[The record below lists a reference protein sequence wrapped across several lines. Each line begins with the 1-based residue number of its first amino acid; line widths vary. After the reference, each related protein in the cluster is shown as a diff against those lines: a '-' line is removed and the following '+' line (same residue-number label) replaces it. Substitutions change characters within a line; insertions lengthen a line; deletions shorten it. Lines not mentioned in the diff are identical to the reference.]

1 MQTPEP
7 SLEESQQ
14 QIVSGEGATL
24 DPSAPQAEHASSRE
38 VTPDK
43 QENAQQPALP
53 GRTGEVVQAK
63 PAPYSEE
70 DILKGLVYP
79 PPPTFYEKM
88 PSPVEPPVV
97 HQAPPIRYVPEAA
110 RAATS
115 YVPPKTPSPL
125 PAVGSAPASITGP
138 GSSTRQLPVKRSRT
152 WVWVVVTIMAIALLA
167 SGSLCGWAVYNVSSN
182 VFQTVDGIEN
192 TVSGFYSELQNK
204 NYAQAYHYLALT
216 GAQQTLTQEQ
226 FAQQASQLDSQYG
239 PVLSYTP
246 EAPALSPNA
255 SSQDTA
261 NITQSTITIQVG
273 RKQKQYAVTLTLR
286 KEGNSWKIVSYS
298 QL

>member
-1 MQTPEP
+1 
-7 SLEESQQ
+7 
-14 QIVSGEGATL
+14 
-24 DPSAPQAEHASSRE
+24 
-38 VTPDK
+38 
-43 QENAQQPALP
+43 
-53 GRTGEVVQAK
+53 
-63 PAPYSEE
+63 
-70 DILKGLVYP
+70 
-79 PPPTFYEKM
+79 
-88 PSPVEPPVV
+88 
-97 HQAPPIRYVPEAA
+97 
-110 RAATS
+110 
-115 YVPPKTPSPL
+115 
-125 PAVGSAPASITGP
+125 
-138 GSSTRQLPVKRSRT
+138 
-152 WVWVVVTIMAIALLA
+152 MAIALLA